1 MTSHH
6 RYFCFVFFAL
16 AVALLWPALALATVH
31 ALFDLTTPT
40 GGPFPSDAFTVAA
53 PTQNTGRRVNLPLP
67 DCTVR
72 PSDCNDLTVINTLD
86 GFNLQPRLSI
96 PFDGDLDVA
105 TVTSQSV
112 LLLRLGDTLV
122 PGDHGGQVTGINQVV
137 WDPDT
142 LTLHVESDDML
153 DQHTRYALI
162 ATNGV
167 HDGSGAPV
175 AASEAFLRFLQEGQG
190 EYQQALLEAMKTASA
205 AGVSADDIVTASV
218 FTTESVTAILEKIRD
233 QTKATTPD
241 PADFRLGPDGART
254 VFALDGI
261 TGITFTQQTGNC
273 DAPSCFTPVQM
284 PLDAFSVIP
293 NTVGQLAFGTYRSPD
308 YEVHPGEFIPPVET
322 RSGTPVAQ
330 GTNTLFFNLYLP
342 SSPKPPRGWPVA
354 IFGTGSTGN
363 KDAAT
368 PPNQPSLVA
377 ASLAAYGFATI
388 GINGV
393 GNGFGPLGT
402 LTVTLSSGE
411 SVTFPSGGRGIDQDG
426 DGVIGSRE
434 GVFAAPPQ
442 LIIDNRDGQRQ
453 MVVDLMQLV
462 RVIEVGMDVDGD
474 GVPDVDPARIYFVG
488 QSLGGIYGAA
498 LLAVEPLVRAGVL
511 TVAGGSWNEIVRLG
525 PSGRPRLGSA
535 LAARVPSLLNA
546 DQGITSLD
554 GVPVAPPQFNEN
566 IPLRN
571 QPPVINTVA
580 GAMAI
585 QEVFEHTEW
594 VSQSA
599 NPVAYAR
606 HLRTTPLPGVPAKPV
621 IIQFARGDQN
631 APNPGTTAILR
642 AGDLADRTLF
652 YRNDVV
658 YAEDPSVGTIP
669 HGFMIRILDPS
680 PFREIALAVQQ
691 QIAVFFASDGTEMIQ
706 PEPTS
711 WFEVPIVPP
720 LPEDLGY
727 IP

>member
-1 MTSHH
+1 
-6 RYFCFVFFAL
+6 
-16 AVALLWPALALATVH
+16 
-31 ALFDLTTPT
+31 
-40 GGPFPSDAFTVAA
+40 
-53 PTQNTGRRVNLPLP
+53 
-67 DCTVR
+67 
-72 PSDCNDLTVINTLD
+72 
-86 GFNLQPRLSI
+86 
-96 PFDGDLDVA
+96 
-105 TVTSQSV
+105 
-112 LLLRLGDTLV
+112 
-122 PGDHGGQVTGINQVV
+122 
-137 WDPDT
+137 
-142 LTLHVESDDML
+142 
-153 DQHTRYALI
+153 
-162 ATNGV
+162 
-167 HDGSGAPV
+167 
-175 AASEAFLRFLQEGQG
+175 
-190 EYQQALLEAMKTASA
+190 MKTASA
-205 AGVSADDIVTASV
+205 AGLSADDIVAASV

-233 QTKATTPD
+233 QIKATTPD

-254 VFALDGI
+254 VFPLNHVQAI
-261 TGITFTQQTGNC
+261 VFAQQTGTS
-273 DAPSCFTPVQM
+273 PPTFTPVQV

-293 NTVGQLAFGTYRSPD
+293 DTVGQLAFGTYRSPD

-330 GTNTLFFNLYLP
+330 GTNTLWFNLYLP
-342 SSPKPPRGWPVA
+342 AGPKPPSGWPVA

-377 ASLAAYGFATI
+377 ASLAAYGIATI

-402 LTVTLSSGE
+402 LTVTLSSGDA
-411 SVTFPSGGRGIDQDG
+411 VTFPAGGRGIDQDG
-426 DGVIGSRE
+426 DGVIGNRE

-462 RVIEVGMDVDGD
+462 RVIEVGMDMDGD
-474 GVPDVDPARIYFVG
+474 GVPDLDPTRIYFVG

-498 LLAVEPLVRAGVL
+498 LLAVEPLVRARVL

-525 PSGRPRLGSA
+525 PPGRPRLGSA

-566 IPLRN
+566 MPLRN

-599 NPVAYAR
+599 NPVAYAG
-606 HLRTTPLPGVPAKPV
+606 HLQRTPLPSVPTKPV

-642 AGDLADRTLF
+642 AGDLADHTLF

-669 HGFMIRILDPS
+669 HGFMLRILDPS

-691 QIAVFFASDGTEMIQ
+691 QIAVFFASDGTTVIQ
-706 PEPTS
+706 PEPAS